1 MWLKCEPRW
10 PWSHTEIPLTWSQSR
25 LTQPFSH
32 AVCHRKSLLNM
43 CDHDSA
49 MLFCLFSPERCLQIS
64 LFLLPRL
71 QRSISQEDVYLAK
84 ETSSNAKKDR
94 PPSLSS
100 FAGPLPGRAPREAI
114 QGGGPTNEDASFWS
128 TGWSF
133 SLLLSQAHSHS
144 LQGSFPSVNRA
155 RSI

>member
-10 PWSHTEIPLTWSQSR
+10 PWSQSR

-32 AVCHRKSLLNM
+32 AVCHRKPLLNM
-43 CDHDSA
+43 CRHDSA
-49 MLFCLFSPERCLQIS
+49 MVFCLFSPERCLQIS
-64 LFLLPRL
+64 LFFLLPRL

-94 PPSLSS
+94 SPSLSS

-128 TGWSF
+128 TGSSF
-133 SLLLSQAHSHS
+133 SLLLSQAHSHN